1 MKNYVLSIGTGK
13 LFPRY
18 GYLLIMKM
26 IVLFLLVAVSQ
37 LQAGVLAQT
46 VSLTKKSVP
55 IVDIFREIRK
65 QTNYTVICN
74 AAIIKETPAIDI
86 DIKNVSLERALKTIL
101 EPNELTYTIKGK
113 AIVIK
118 KKTPNA
124 YKAPPKRDRPNTVQ
138 ENLVTGL
145 VTNASKQPLQG
156 VTVTVKGK
164 SHLKTGT
171 DLNGRFVLN
180 VGKGETIVISLV
192 GHITQEVLIGDQQE
206 ITISME
212 EDLEGLEEVVV
223 VGFGTQKKES
233 VISAIT
239 SVSPKDLRVPS
250 SNLTTAL
257 AGRIA
262 GMISYQTS
270 GEPGRD
276 NADFFIRGV
285 TTFGA
290 GKVDPL
296 ILIDNVEVTPTDLSK
311 MHPDDIQNFSILK
324 DATATSLYGARGAN
338 GVILITT
345 KEGKEGKVRVS
356 VRMENSF
363 SEPTSTIKMADP
375 ITYMRL
381 ANEAASTRNP
391 LASTPYSNN
400 KIDATMNADRNQ
412 FVYPA
417 VDWMDMIT
425 KDVAMNQRANL
436 NISGGG
442 TVARYYIA
450 GSFAKDNGILKV
462 DERNNFNSNVDY
474 EQYMLRSNININL
487 TSSTEA
493 IVRLHGTFDDYNGP
507 IAGGSD
513 MYRKVLQVSPVRF
526 PAYFEPD
533 EFFRRAGHI
542 LFGGF
547 EGDSYMNP
555 YAELLRGYRQES
567 RSKMMAQMELKQ
579 DLGALV
585 PGLTGRLLGNTTR
598 ISGFD
603 LTRSYSPFYYQI
615 LPGQYNRFTDEYRL
629 TELNPT
635 GGSEFITYAPGYKA
649 VESSFYGEA
658 SLAYNRTFNAK
669 HEVSGMLVGIAR
681 NALTA
686 NAATLSASL
695 PQRNLG
701 LSGRLTYGYDNR
713 YFAEFNFGYN
723 GSEKFDKG
731 HRWGFFP
738 SVGIGWSVDRESFW
752 KGELKE
758 IVSKLKLRGTYGL
771 VGNDEIGSQRF
782 FYLSEVTIGGGGNFT
797 TGYNFNG
804 INHNGVL
811 IRNYANPNIGWEI
824 ARKTNVGLELG
835 LFNGKVDIIADL
847 FHEYRSNILQSRADI
862 PVEMGLWSTPQVNVG
877 EAQGRGIDASLDY
890 KHNLSSTAWLIG
902 RANFTYARSTYLYYE
917 EAEYSR
923 LNMDWL
929 SKRGNAVKQQWGYVA
944 ERLFI
949 DDADVANSPRQEFGE
964 YMAGDIKYKDING
977 DNIINELDRV
987 PIGYPT
993 IPEINYGFGLSAGY
1007 KNPDV
1012 SIFFQGS
1019 ARSSFWIDA
1028 ATMSPFRQHSS
1039 DGKILETGLAQFIA
1053 DDHWTELSQNPN
1065 AAWPRLSNILIDNNN
1080 QRSTWFLRNNA
1091 FLRFKSAEIGYEL
1104 PKKWIDRVNLSSCR
1118 FYLSGTNLLVFSKFK
1133 LWDVEM
1139 GGNGLGY
1146 PLQRV
1151 FNLGVNLSF

>member
-118 KKTPNA
+118 KKTPNT
-124 YKAPPKRDRPNTVQ
+124 YKASPKRDRSNTVQ

-164 SHLKTGT
+164 THLKTGT

-738 SVGIGWSVDRESFW
+738 SVGIGWSVDRENFW

-877 EAQGRGIDASLDY
+877 EAQGRGIDASMDY

-1007 KNPDV
+1007 KNLDV

>member
-738 SVGIGWSVDRESFW
+738 SVGIGWSVDRENFW

-1007 KNPDV
+1007 KNLDV